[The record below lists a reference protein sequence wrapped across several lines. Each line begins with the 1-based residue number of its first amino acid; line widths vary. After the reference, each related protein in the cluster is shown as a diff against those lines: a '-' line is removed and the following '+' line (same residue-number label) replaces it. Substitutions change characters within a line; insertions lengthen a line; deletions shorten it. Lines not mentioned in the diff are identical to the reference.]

1 MRNKLSK
8 WFSSLN
14 KQKVLTILGTTASA
28 VTLVVELLK
37 EDTTTS
43 EVDKYLNELVKEG
56 KIILVNKDGEIQ
68 NA

>member
-37 EDTTTS
+37 EDTTAS
-43 EVDKYLNELVKEG
+43 EVDRYLNELVKEG

-68 NA
+68 NV

>member
-43 EVDKYLNELVKEG
+43 EVDRYLNELVKEG

>member
-1 MRNKLSK
+1 MRNSIVK
-8 WFSSLN
+8 WFSTMN

-37 EDTTTS
+37 EDTTAS
-43 EVDKYLNELVKEG
+43 EVDRYLNELVKEG
-56 KIILVNKDGEIQ
+56 KIVLVNKDGEIQ

>member
-1 MRNKLSK
+1 MRNSIVK
-8 WFSSLN
+8 WFSTMN

-37 EDTTTS
+37 EDTTAS
-43 EVDKYLNELVKEG
+43 EVDRYLNELVKEG

>member
-1 MRNKLSK
+1 MRNKLSN

-43 EVDKYLNELVKEG
+43 EVDRYLNELVKEG